1 MYGEEIIGEMLERE
15 ITMLESIGWSFFDY
29 GEQKLK
35 GLETKEFITIVYP
48 KSLASRHEFITEEE
62 QSKIINLDFLLSL
75 RQLANKLEA
84 ILSAVG
90 GGFLELDSK
99 QREYHSVIDRS
110 LKGVVAAS
118 MSDKELILFFD
129 HLVTRIET
137 IIAVLQLRIKVTKG
151 LDICQ
156 HHDFCLPQKGIFEV
170 LDDVFKLMD
179 AAKQIQN

>member
-1 MYGEEIIGEMLERE
+1 
-15 ITMLESIGWSFFDY
+15 
-29 GEQKLK
+29 
-35 GLETKEFITIVYP
+35 
-48 KSLASRHEFITEEE
+48 
-62 QSKIINLDFLLSL
+62 
-75 RQLANKLEA
+75 
-84 ILSAVG
+84 
-90 GGFLELDSK
+90 
-99 QREYHSVIDRS
+99 
-110 LKGVVAAS
+110 